1 MDPLLTT
8 LLNRVAH
15 DNVNGHVCYVIGLRF
30 RGDCRGRLPISIPLN
45 WSTNDLN
52 SATEI
57 LKKAPLRNPRTGNLT
72 EGSKKVLA
80 IETMMS
86 ELLTPKEGG
95 FPNFCLLILTAAEGE
110 YLPAHSWVL
119 KQIHEAPP
127 HPSEEL
133 NNLNLLALVSCT
145 MRDPILREIP
155 MELSSSYPLV
165 VRSTRHGSVRVSRF
179 LHPLLAFLHLN
190 LVSGFE
196 PCLNFPPV
204 PQLFQFW
211 QECSNLLALRVGKD
225 AVYKYV
231 RGALKGGAE
240 NSGSRF
246 SPIAS
251 FLIEKNETIA
261 F

>member
-1 MDPLLTT
+1 MPFDP
-8 LLNRVAH
+8 NCR
-15 DNVNGHVCYVIGLRF
+15 R
-30 RGDCRGRLPISIPLN
+30 RGIF
-45 WSTNDLN
+45 
-52 SATEI
+52 A
-57 LKKAPLRNPRTGNLT
+57 
-72 EGSKKVLA
+72 
-80 IETMMS
+80 
-86 ELLTPKEGG
+86 
-95 FPNFCLLILTAAEGE
+95 
-110 YLPAHSWVL
+110 AHSWVL

-196 PCLNFPPV
+196 LCLNFPPV

-240 NSGSRF
+240 NIGSGF

-261 F
+261 FWNFLEFPLIHPLEAPHNWIELSRVVYEGGGGLVDSAIKFAEYGVQNCGKDHILALNHYANLLKRAAMDY